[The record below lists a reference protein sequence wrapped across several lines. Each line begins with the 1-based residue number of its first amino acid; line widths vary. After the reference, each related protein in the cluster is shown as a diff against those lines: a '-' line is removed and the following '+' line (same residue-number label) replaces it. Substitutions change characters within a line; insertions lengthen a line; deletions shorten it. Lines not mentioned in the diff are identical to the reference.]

1 MELNYTLLTYVWQK
15 TAIIFR
21 ISNNKFDNV
30 DKGSHRYIAVARAI
44 EIYLRKKD
52 IMVGAAYGFEW

>member
-1 MELNYTLLTYVWQK
+1 MAEN
-15 TAIIFR
+15 
-21 ISNNKFDNV
+21 SNHIQNINKFDNV